1 MRPRWWIFLA
11 AVVLCGASLAWAAAS
26 GPDPFPTHW
35 GGGGTPDAWRP
46 RGSALAILAA
56 STAGLAAL
64 FGVLAACT
72 SAIPDGL
79 INLPPTAR
87 AYWLDPEHRSGLDAL
102 LQRYLLTVG
111 SAVLLLLA
119 VSVTG
124 AIVSPDGNPVL
135 GVGIWVVLAVI
146 AVSTAHLLWRALRPP
161 TDTLSP

>member
-11 AVVLCGASLAWAAAS
+11 AVLLCGASLAWAATS

-35 GGGGTPDAWRP
+35 GAGGTADSWSP
-46 RGSALAILAA
+46 RGSAVGILAVSA
-56 STAGLAAL
+56 AALAAL

-72 SAIPDGL
+72 SALPDGL

-87 AYWLDPEHRSGLDAL
+87 AYWLDPAHRPGLDAL

-111 SAVLLLLA
+111 TAVLLLLA

-124 AIVSPDGNPVL
+124 AIVSPEGNPVL
-135 GVGIWVVLAVI
+135 GVCIWVVLAVI
-146 AVSTAHLLWRALRPP
+146 AVSTARLFWRLVRPP
-161 TDTLSP
+161 ADNLAA

>member
-11 AVVLCGASLAWAAAS
+11 AVLLCGASLAWAATS

-35 GGGGTPDAWRP
+35 GAGGTADSWSP
-46 RGSALAILAA
+46 RGSAVGVLAVSAA
-56 STAGLAAL
+56 ALSAL

-72 SAIPDGL
+72 SALPDGL

-87 AYWLDPEHRSGLDAL
+87 AYWLDPAHRPGLDAL

-111 SAVLLLLA
+111 TAVLLLLA

-124 AIVSPDGNPVL
+124 AIVSPEGNPVL

-146 AVSTAHLLWRALRPP
+146 AVSTVLLFWRLVRPP
-161 TDTLSP
+161 ADNLAA

>member
-11 AVVLCGASLAWAAAS
+11 AVLLCGASLAWAATS

-35 GGGGTPDAWRP
+35 GAGGTADSWSP
-46 RGSALAILAA
+46 RGSAVGILAVSA
-56 STAGLAAL
+56 AALAAL

-72 SAIPDGL
+72 SALPDGL

-87 AYWLDPEHRSGLDAL
+87 AYWLDPAHRPGLDAL

-111 SAVLLLLA
+111 TAVLLLLA

-124 AIVSPDGNPVL
+124 AIVSPEGNPVL

-146 AVSTAHLLWRALRPP
+146 AVSTARLFWRLVRPP
-161 TDTLSP
+161 ADNLAA